1 MYSNI
6 PFISNPLDK
15 RLDGSKKNKDE
26 SNNYTIYNYTLN
38 TGYEYKGP
46 KTN

>member
-1 MYSNI
+1 MVQ
-6 PFISNPLDK
+6 
-15 RLDGSKKNKDE
+15 KKNKDE